1 MRLSE
6 VIAIWDI
13 LHEKDTGDIGYC
25 DLEKA
30 IEQVCGIEN
39 DIPSQL
45 EVLTDE
51 ETTIAK
57 NSNEIRSAIREQ
69 VQALL
74 QRKLSIWD
82 SNTNWQKLIDE
93 ETDKIMKVIKH
104 R

>member
-1 MRLSE
+1 MSE
-6 VIAIWDI
+6 RV
-13 LHEKDTGDIGYC
+13 
-25 DLEKA
+25 
-30 IEQVCGIEN
+30 
-39 DIPSQL
+39 SQA
-45 EVLTDE
+45 
-51 ETTIAK
+51 TIAK
-57 NSNEIRSAIREQ
+57 NNNEIRSAIREQ